1 MQTVAPPPTRT
12 HASVRGNVLHD
23 SYDLNRQSSPEEM

>member
-1 MQTVAPPPTRT
+1 MQTVTAYAT
-12 HASVRGNVLHD
+12 VRGNVLHD

>member
-1 MQTVAPPPTRT
+1 MQAVAARAT
-12 HASVRGNVLHD
+12 VRGNVPHD

>member
-1 MQTVAPPPTRT
+1 MQTVAA
-12 HASVRGNVLHD
+12 HATVRGNVPRD

>member
-1 MQTVAPPPTRT
+1 MQAVAAHVTVC
-12 HASVRGNVLHD
+12 GNVPHD

>member
-1 MQTVAPPPTRT
+1 MQTVAAHT
-12 HASVRGNVLHD
+12 SVRGNVLHD

>member
-1 MQTVAPPPTRT
+1 MQTVAA
-12 HASVRGNVLHD
+12 HAIVRGNLLHD

>member
-1 MQTVAPPPTRT
+1 MQAVA
-12 HASVRGNVLHD
+12 VRATALGNVPHD

>member
-1 MQTVAPPPTRT
+1 MQPVAA
-12 HASVRGNVLHD
+12 HASGRGNVLHD

>member
-1 MQTVAPPPTRT
+1 MQTVAAYAT
-12 HASVRGNVLHD
+12 VRGNTPHD

>member
-1 MQTVAPPPTRT
+1 MQTVAAHDR
-12 HASVRGNVLHD
+12 AGDALHD

>member
-1 MQTVAPPPTRT
+1 MQTVAAYAT
-12 HASVRGNVLHD
+12 VRDNVHHD

>member
-1 MQTVAPPPTRT
+1 MQTVAAYAT
-12 HASVRGNVLHD
+12 VRGNAPHD